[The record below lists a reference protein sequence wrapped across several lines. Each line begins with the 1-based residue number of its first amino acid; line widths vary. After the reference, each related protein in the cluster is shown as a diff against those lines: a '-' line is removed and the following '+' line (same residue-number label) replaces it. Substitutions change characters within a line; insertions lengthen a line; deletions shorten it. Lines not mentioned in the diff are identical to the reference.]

1 MVWPSPWEYSS
12 WWRPFNQG
20 SFSGRPH
27 SGTRD
32 RESTWSNSQAMDSAL
47 WSCDH
52 TPLFSSGPSGQGEY
66 TGDVAHIP
74 RCCSPPICKVSS
86 AVPSGHGAPRGSSTC
101 RWFWEV
107 HQPRI
112 LHYPPN
118 KQVLGSC
125 LDWHDN
131 RTSAYRRWW
140 MFKEACKEDVASQ
153 TLHWYTSSV
162 LFLIASQSWR
172 LSRTYQAHHQH
183 PPSSMWLTRI
193 TRNAD
198 QHARTGM
205 PHIRQVHQLA
215 EDTQTR
221 RPKYQTKLISVFSG
235 MSADETINCDRA
247 DEVGSELQKAM
258 VGKNFAELTLPLSA
272 MTSTIKV
279 RGEAVVIDQQQM
291 LNRVFAV
298 IQSGRSSRTFSSM
311 NLSTMPHP
319 FRQFCNEEDC

>member
-1 MVWPSPWEYSS
+1 
-12 WWRPFNQG
+12 
-20 SFSGRPH
+20 
-27 SGTRD
+27 
-32 RESTWSNSQAMDSAL
+32 
-47 WSCDH
+47 
-52 TPLFSSGPSGQGEY
+52 
-66 TGDVAHIP
+66 
-74 RCCSPPICKVSS
+74 
-86 AVPSGHGAPRGSSTC
+86 
-101 RWFWEV
+101 
-107 HQPRI
+107 
-112 LHYPPN
+112 
-118 KQVLGSC
+118 
-125 LDWHDN
+125 
-131 RTSAYRRWW
+131 

-193 TRNAD
+193 TIKERRP
-198 QHARTGM
+198 ARQNRDATD
-205 PHIRQVHQLA
+205 PVKFISWLKTHKPV
-215 EDTQTR
+215 D
-221 RPKYQTKLISVFSG
+221 PKYQTKLISVFSG

-298 IQSGRSSRTFSSM
+298 LQSGSELENFFQYEFVNYAPSFSTI
-311 NLSTMPHP
+311 L
-319 FRQFCNEEDC
+319 Q